1 MHAKRWPW
9 FTGISIA
16 KLFIMSDGRTVCCRS
31 RENGELYG
39 NRTVFGWC
47 YSVGANTK
55 IDRDDKN
62 GTAVIFVLLHVWELS
77 LRSADDGFHFALFYT
92 YSSPSDV
99 KVMVK
104 HAQPLTSMQIIVL
117 HFFRRRLFFVPYHL
131 RINSRYPRTHLLI
144 VQCSGDARAG
154 KIKTREFR

>member
-1 MHAKRWPW
+1 
-9 FTGISIA
+9 
-16 KLFIMSDGRTVCCRS
+16 MSDGRTVCCRS
-31 RENGELYG
+31 RENGELYR

-99 KVMVK
+99 KVTVK

-117 HFFRRRLFFVPYHL
+117 HFFRRRFFFRSVPLAYKL
-131 RINSRYPRTHLLI
+131 ALSTHTFTYCT
-144 VQCSGDARAG
+144 VQWRCSSW
-154 KIKTREFR
+154 EN